1 MRPLRLEMKGFG
13 PFREA
18 TVVDFADVDLVA
30 LVGPTGAGKSSVIDA
45 ITFALYGSVVRYDDR
60 SAVAPAVNQLSTEA
74 RVMLDFEVEGTEY
87 RAVRVVRRTAGGA
100 STREARLE
108 RGDTVLA
115 GRATEMGPAIESL
128 LGLDVDRFNRTVVL
142 PQGRFASF
150 LHDRPG
156 DRQEVLR
163 QLLDL
168 SMYTRMG
175 SVARDSARTAQ
186 AKLDVLEP
194 LSGDIPSDDDIT
206 ALRRDATAIAEAA
219 ETVRRR
225 VDEHEIAAA
234 DLAEASREA
243 HDLGVLALA
252 FAGVA
257 VPDNVHELGD
267 AHAAATAA
275 HDAAAAASAEARA
288 VYEQAALAVED
299 GPNAEVARGLLADH
313 GELTRSLEDLAV
325 QRRALDD
332 AEAALA
338 AATAAADAARSRVQ
352 HLDETADA
360 ARLALDEARQAQ
372 DDGPDAVALAAIAR
386 RRDELAAAEAAVAG
400 LAARLDTATAAHRAA
415 LDAHAAQ
422 EEHVATAA
430 AVLDAARVA
439 AGAAGL
445 LAGVGVGDPCPVCRR
460 TIDELPDHDVDAEL
474 AASAR
479 HHERAVAALG
489 DTRSALDAALDARS
503 VADAEHRSA
512 LDTVR
517 RLTDELAGAP
527 DQPAIDDGIAL
538 AGRLAAAT
546 ATAAAARTEAEAA
559 RRAGRA
565 DPAVADTLT
574 TERDAGAACDEIR
587 GRHDRTAAL
596 VESFRSRLAAAP
608 DEATLRRSIE
618 AAEALAAAR
627 ERAREAASEAERA
640 AARSAEEL
648 QAVVAREADARR
660 ELGETRDRFVALG
673 APALEGTLV
682 EAWSTLARWARD
694 RGVETLEA
702 HRRRIDDVARA
713 RGALDDAAGEIRAL
727 AAPWL
732 APARGDAADG
742 DADAPAGAGGARD
755 LAGDRVWADG
765 GGSIGDAPLGRL
777 RDALAAAATRAQV
790 DVDHAVGRQA
800 EARRREAEIGALR
813 VQADV
818 DGELG
823 RLLDAR
829 GFERWLMAEAVEDL
843 VARATERLL
852 ELSRGQYSLVAH
864 DTDFRICDHRNA
876 DELRDAKTL
885 SGGETFLASLA
896 LALALAE
903 SIAELAADGTPGM
916 GSLFLDEGFGTL
928 DPETLDVV
936 AGAIE
941 ELGASGR
948 MVGVVTHIR
957 DLAERMPVRFEV
969 AKGPTTSTVERV
981 AGP

>member
-13 PFREA
+13 PFREP

-30 LVGPTGAGKSSVIDA
+30 LVGPTGAGKSSIIDA

-60 SAVAPAVNQLSTEA
+60 SAVAPAVNQLSNEA

-175 SVARDSARTAQ
+175 ATARDSAKTAQ

-194 LSGDIPSDDDIT
+194 LRGDIPTDDDIA
-206 ALRRDATAIAEAA
+206 ALRSDAAAIGEAA
-219 ETVRRR
+219 DTVRRR
-225 VDEHEIAAA
+225 VGEHEIAAA
-234 DLAEASREA
+234 ALAEASREA

-257 VPDNVHELGD
+257 VPDAVQELGE
-267 AHAAATAA
+267 AHAAAEAA
-275 HDAAAAASAEARA
+275 HEAASA
-288 VYEQAALAVED
+288 ALAGARTALDEAAIAVD
-299 GPNAEVARGLLADH
+299 GGPNPEVARGLLADH
-313 GELTRSLEDLAV
+313 GELAQSLAV
-325 QRRALDD
+325 LADQRRALDD
-332 AEAALA
+332 AQAVLA
-338 AATAAADAARSRVQ
+338 DATVAADAAR
-352 HLDETADA
+352 
-360 ARLALDEARQAQ
+360 ARLQALDEAAELAREALDETRQAQ
-372 DDGPDAVALAAIAR
+372 DDGPDAAALTAVAR
-386 RRDELAAAEAAVAG
+386 RREDLAAAEAAVAD
-400 LAARLDTATAAHRAA
+400 LAAQVEAATAAHQAA
-415 LDAHAAQ
+415 VDAHAAREQ
-422 EEHVATAA
+422 EVAAAA
-430 AVLDAARVA
+430 AVLDAARVT
-439 AGAAGL
+439 AGAAGM
-445 LAGVGVGDPCPVCRR
+445 LAGVDIGDPCPVCRR
-460 TIDELPDHDVDAEL
+460 VIDELPDHDVDAEL
-474 AASAR
+474 TAAVE
-479 HHERAVAALG
+479 HHERAVAALAEA
-489 DTRSALDAALDARS
+489 RRALDDALRARS
-503 VADAEHRSA
+503 VADADHRSA
-512 LDTVR
+512 CDAAR
-517 RLTDELAGAP
+517 RLTEDLAGAP
-527 DQPAIDDGIAL
+527 DQQAIDDGIAL
-538 AGRLAAAT
+538 AAQLAAAT
-546 ATAAAARTEAEAA
+546 AAAATARTQVEAA
-559 RRAGRA
+559 RRAGRS
-565 DPAVADTLT
+565 DPAVADTLAA
-574 TERDAGAACDEIR
+574 EREAAAAADELR
-587 GRHDRTAAL
+587 SRHDRTAAL
-596 VESFRSRLAAAP
+596 VESYRTRLADAP
-608 DEATLRRSIE
+608 DEATLQRDIE
-618 AAEALAAAR
+618 AAEALSAAR
-627 ERAREAASEAERA
+627 ERARDAASEAERVA
-640 AARSAEEL
+640 AQSAGEL
-648 QAVVAREADARR
+648 RVVVEREADARR
-660 ELGETRDRFVALG
+660 ALGETRDRFVALG
-673 APALEGTLV
+673 APAIEGSLV
-682 EAWSTLARWARD
+682 EAWSMLADWAQ
-694 RGVETLEA
+694 GCAVETLDA
-702 HRRRIDDVARA
+702 HRRGLDEVQAAR
-713 RGALDDAAGEIRAL
+713 RLLDDTADEIRAL

-732 APARGDAADG
+732 PPVVTDPAAADAVPG
-742 DADAPAGAGGARD
+742 DGGARGVAD
-755 LAGDRVWADG
+755 RDAAEPGDR
-765 GGSIGDAPLGRL
+765 APLGQV
-777 RDALAAAATRAQV
+777 RDALAEVATRAQV
-790 DVDHAVGRQA
+790 SVDHAVERQA
-800 EARRREAEIGALR
+800 EAQRRDAEIATLR

-876 DELRDAKTL
+876 DERRDAKTL